1 MGAFGVFPMS
11 RTGQQMLTLGVRL
24 RLGPSCA
31 QAPSP
36 HFGTR
41 GMGPSRDWSC
51 PQPHA
56 GGLSLGTRHCLLQSN
71 LLRTL
76 LNKLIEKF
84 LITLV
89 LPS

>member
-1 MGAFGVFPMS
+1 
-11 RTGQQMLTLGVRL
+11 MLALGGNRL

-41 GMGPSRDWSC
+41 GTGPSRAWPS
-51 PQPHA
+51 PQPYV
-56 GGLSLGTRHCLLQSN
+56 GGLSLGTRHCLLWSN

-84 LITLV
+84 LVTLV